1 MTTIPVHPAFHPHAD
16 GSDGGVW
23 RCRTPR
29 RQAAS
34 LRELQA
40 RLGPDYIVQDYY
52 PNGFRVP
59 PWPAGG
65 PVHVPRIVLSR
76 GPAPT
81 LFFKNR
87 QNRPRVPETL
97 NAVPVQSVPEN
108 EKRSSNHRYDASAVL
123 DLWQEGLQ
131 SPEIGRRLG
140 LRSRHTAA
148 QIVARA
154 RRRGDPRAW
163 PRDRTR
169 RQ

>member
-1 MTTIPVHPAFHPHAD
+1 MTVTIVHPTFYPHTD

-23 RCRTPR
+23 RCRVPR

-34 LRELQA
+34 LRDLA
-40 RLGPDYIVQDYY
+40 IKLGPDYVIEGYY
-52 PNGFRVP
+52 PNGFRAP

-65 PVHVPRIVLSR
+65 AVHVPRIVLSR

-87 QNRPRVPETL
+87 QNRPRQPETL
-97 NAVPVQSVPEN
+97 NAVPVQSVPES
-108 EKRSSNHRYDASAVL
+108 EKRSSNHKYDHNAVL
-123 DLWQEGLQ
+123 DLWAAGLK
-131 SPEIGRRLG
+131 SPEIGGRLG

-148 QIVARA
+148 QIVAKA